1 MLIYSQMPEIVDHK
15 KIYSLLEIA
24 ETLRQTISVQFSSA
38 YWIKAEM
45 NKLNHYPYSGHC
57 YPELVEKID
66 GKMVAQMR
74 GTLWKEDYSRINKAF
89 LDTLQE
95 PLKDGITILCLAR
108 PGFDPVYGLS
118 LRITD
123 IDPSFTL
130 GELEREK
137 RASVNQ
143 LIREGIFDRNKKQ
156 SLPLL
161 PQRIAVISVETSKGY
176 ADFLKIINENP
187 FHYRLSVMLF
197 PAHLQGDKAGAS
209 IGYQLDRI
217 ARVKHHFDLVALI
230 RGGGGDAG
238 LSAYNNV
245 DLARK
250 VACFPLPVL
259 TGIGHATNETVVEM
273 VAFRN
278 SITPTALAD
287 FLILQFQNVSDSLKD
302 AFRIIRGSA
311 VKIMLLEKRNY
322 LQWTSRFK
330 LSTAGHLEVSK
341 NRLSDRIQAISGYS
355 GFYVR
360 NGNEKIHGIHG
371 RLLKQ
376 CPDLTGFHR
385 DNIRAMK
392 QKVKVAATRNFSKEF
407 IELEHLRHQV
417 TMLDPKNVL
426 SRGYSITFSGK
437 KSIRSYTE
445 INPGDVIKT
454 IIFDGEI
461 NSTVIHSQKE
471 NNE

>member
-1 MLIYSQMPEIVDHK
+1 MPEIVDK
-15 KIYSLLEIA
+15 KKVYSLLEIA
-24 ETLRQTISVQFSSA
+24 ETLRLAINVQFPSA
-38 YWIKAEM
+38 FWMKAEM

-57 YPELVEKID
+57 YPELVEKSD

-74 GTLWKEDYSRINKAF
+74 GILWKEDYSRINKAF
-89 LDTLQE
+89 LDTLRE

-108 PGFDPVYGLS
+108 PNFDPVYGLS

-143 LIREGIFDRNKKQ
+143 LIRDGIFDRNKKQ
-156 SLPLL
+156 TLPQL

-187 FHYRLSVMLF
+187 FHYRFSVMLF
-197 PAHLQGDKAGAS
+197 PALLQGDKAGAS

-217 ARVKHHFDLVALI
+217 ERVKHHFDLVALI

-238 LSAYNNV
+238 LSAYNNLE
-245 DLARK
+245 LARR
-250 VACFPLPVL
+250 VALFPLPVL

-278 SITPTALAD
+278 SITPTELAG

-302 AFRIIRGSA
+302 AFRIIRENA
-311 VKIMLLEKRNY
+311 VKTVLLEKRNY

-330 LSTAGHLEVSK
+330 LSTTGHLEVFK
-341 NRLSDRIQAISGYS
+341 NRLSDRVQAISGYS

-360 NGNEKIHGIHG
+360 NGKEQIRGIMSS
-371 RLLKQ
+371 LLKQ
-376 CPDLTGFHR
+376 WPDLTRFHGN
-385 DNIRAMK
+385 NILDMK
-392 QKVKVAATRNFSKEF
+392 QKVHTAASRNLTKG
-407 IELEHLRHQV
+407 IMELERLRHQV
-417 TMLDPKNVL
+417 TMLNPKNVL
-426 SRGYSITFSGK
+426 SRGYSITLGGG
-437 KSIRSYTE
+437 KSIRSCTE
-445 INPGDVIKT
+445 INPGDEIKT

-461 NSTVIHSQKE
+461 SSTVIHSHKE